1 MIKSDPI
8 LIYDG
13 FCNLC
18 STLVQFII
26 KRDKSGRIMFIPL
39 QSEKGESLIAES
51 GINPVNLN
59 SVLFISSGTFY
70 LRSSAVLHLFKELGM
85 PWGLLY
91 GFIIVP
97 PFIRD
102 SFYDLVARY
111 RYRLFGKRNTC
122 LVPGPLPG
130 KD

>member
-18 STLVQFII
+18 SGLVQFII
-26 KRDKSGRIMFIPL
+26 KRDKRGRIKFVPL
-39 QSEKGESLIAES
+39 QSEGGRSLITRS
-51 GINPVNLN
+51 GTDPVNLN
-59 SVLFISSGTFY
+59 SVLFFSSGKFY
-70 LRSSAVLHLFKELGM
+70 LKSSAVLHLFKELGGT
-85 PWGLLY
+85 WGLLY
-91 GFIIVP
+91 GFIVVP

-102 SFYDLVARY
+102 FFYDLIARY
-111 RYRLFGKRNTC
+111 RYKLFGMRNTC
-122 LVPGPLPG
+122 MIPDQFSG